1 MGTILEYLMRIIS
14 KKRLKDFYEQSQY
27 LDSKSPLEAW
37 HKEVLKLDWNNPNE
51 IKEMYRSAS
60 IIGDEKVV
68 FNIAGNKYRLIVSI
82 NYYAKIVF
90 IKFIGTHK
98 QYDKVKME
106 EL

>member
-1 MGTILEYLMRIIS
+1 MRIIS
-14 KKRLKDFYEQSQY
+14 KKTLKDFYEQPRYS
-27 LDSKSPLEAW
+27 DSKSALESW
-37 HKEVLKLDWNNPNE
+37 HKEILKLDWSNPNE

-60 IIGDEKVV
+60 IIGDTKVI
-68 FNIAGNKYRLIVSI
+68 FNITGNKYRLIVTI

-98 QYDKVKME
+98 QYDKINIE

>member
-1 MGTILEYLMRIIS
+1 MRIIS
-14 KKRLKDFYEQSQY
+14 KKTLKDFYEQSKYQ
-27 LDSKSPLEAW
+27 DSKSALESW
-37 HKEVLKLDWNNPNE
+37 HKEILKLNWNNPNE

-60 IIGDEKVV
+60 IAGDTKVV
-68 FNIAGNKYRLIVSI
+68 FNITGNKYRLIVTI

-98 QYDKVKME
+98 QYDKVNIK

>member
-1 MGTILEYLMRIIS
+1 MNYID
-14 KKRLKDFYEQSQY
+14 LKD
-27 LDSKSPLEAW
+27 KSE
-37 HKEVLKLDWNNPNE
+37 KELNEMLKEKKLLLFKLRAKLKTMQLNNPNE

-60 IIGDEKVV
+60 IVGDSKVV
-68 FNIAGNKYRLIVSI
+68 FNIAGNKYRLIVTI

-98 QYDKVKME
+98 QYDKINIE

>member
-1 MGTILEYLMRIIS
+1 MRIIS
-14 KKRLKDFYEQSQY
+14 KRTLKNFYEQPQY
-27 LDSKSPLEAW
+27 ADSKSAIESW
-37 HKEVLKLDWNNPNE
+37 YKEVSKLSWNNPNE
-51 IKEMYRSAS
+51 VKEMYRSAS

-98 QYDKVKME
+98 QYDKIKVE
-106 EL
+106 DL

>member
-1 MGTILEYLMRIIS
+1 MRIIS
-14 KKRLKDFYEQSQY
+14 KKTLRDFYEQSKY
-27 LDSKSPLEAW
+27 SDCKSALEAW
-37 HKEVLKLDWNNPNE
+37 HKEVLKLEWKNPNQV
-51 IKEMYRSAS
+51 KEMYRSAS

-82 NYYAKIVF
+82 NYDAQIVF

-98 QYDKVKME
+98 QYDKVNIK